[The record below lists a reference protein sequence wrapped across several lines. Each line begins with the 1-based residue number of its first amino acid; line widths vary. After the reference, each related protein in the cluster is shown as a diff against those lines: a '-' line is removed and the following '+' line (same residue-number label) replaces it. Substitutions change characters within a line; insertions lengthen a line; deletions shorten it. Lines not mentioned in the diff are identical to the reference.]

1 MPDQAH
7 LQELLQLTA
16 FGGVGIALALGM
28 LLAGF
33 LFLGRDDRH
42 RLRSPL
48 LLFLAHLAIVGV
60 ELVLPAQHLV
70 RTPLRVIAIAVLLL
84 SMARTGFLLIVQAL
98 VGRRGQVPLPRIIQD
113 ILQGV
118 LYAAVI
124 LVVLRAAGVEL
135 ASILTTSAVLTAV
148 IGLSLQ
154 ETLGNLFAGLAIQA
168 QRPFELGDWIHFDPD
183 PTHVGRVVEINWRA
197 TRVLTIDNV
206 EITVPNSALARA
218 SIRNYSRPTAEV
230 RRAVTIVAANDL
242 APGEAHQIFLDAVRG
257 TPGVLEQPPPD
268 VQTVAFNDRGIE
280 YRVRYWTTQLDRREP
295 VDSAVRDRMWYGLQ
309 RAGHSLPGAQ
319 RHVFVHETGDEARSR
334 QEERAAQQ
342 RERTLRYVDFF
353 RELPDDAVHALAITA
368 QRRRYSAGE
377 VVIEEGSAGEELFVV
392 EQGEVEVLVGAAV
405 PTRADS
411 AGPETSRKEPV
422 RVATLGP
429 SRFFGEMS
437 LMTGEKRRATVRTTR
452 ETVLLMVGRKNL
464 QPVLETHPALAEKI
478 SDLLAER
485 EVALGQMQV
494 VAGQDHKSVVEQ
506 RSDALLQRIR
516 HFFSL

>member
-1 MPDQAH
+1 MPPSLNATVCTSGGGCSSTPGVPR
-7 LQELLQLTA
+7 TA
-16 FGGVGIALALGM
+16 SSKIWC
-28 LLAGF
+28 
-33 LFLGRDDRH
+33 
-42 RLRSPL
+42 
-48 LLFLAHLAIVGV
+48 
-60 ELVLPAQHLV
+60 
-70 RTPLRVIAIAVLLL
+70 
-84 SMARTGFLLIVQAL
+84 
-98 VGRRGQVPLPRIIQD
+98 
-113 ILQGV
+113 
-118 LYAAVI
+118 
-124 LVVLRAAGVEL
+124 
-135 ASILTTSAVLTAV
+135 AS
-148 IGLSLQ
+148 
-154 ETLGNLFAGLAIQA
+154 
-168 QRPFELGDWIHFDPD
+168 
-183 PTHVGRVVEINWRA
+183 
-197 TRVLTIDNV
+197 
-206 EITVPNSALARA
+206 
-218 SIRNYSRPTAEV
+218 
-230 RRAVTIVAANDL
+230 
-242 APGEAHQIFLDAVRG
+242 
-257 TPGVLEQPPPD
+257 PGVLEQPPPD

-368 QRRRYSAGE
+368 QRRRYSVGE

-392 EQGEVEVLVGAAV
+392 EQGEVEVLVGA
-405 PTRADS
+405 PGPPRADG
-411 AGPETSRKEPV
+411 AGPETSRKDPV